1 LLAAASAPIAGF
13 GQAAPAA
20 APAAPAA
27 PVVVPGVAAAV
38 PLPGLSGSDQI
49 GPVILRDETVAQVL
63 DLMQR

>member
-1 LLAAASAPIAGF
+1 LLAAAAAPVASF

-20 APAAPAA
+20 APAAP
-27 PVVVPGVAAAV
+27 VVVPGAVAAV